1 MLESRARAAVGIHTR
16 KRLFQR
22 GNSLL
27 LRASSI
33 AARGSSS
40 YCTVLHLPD
49 FAVGHEMLSFP
60 LLKMQVDHKQTAR
73 VVFCHIHLP
82 FPKPFTSQ
90 NSKPST
96 YPFLESHA
104 MPFFFPKP
112 LYKQPALQ
120 HKSWWHPQGRYQS
133 ACGGIQAVGWILEFG
148 IWFCVRWQR
157 LTVAIPAVRRLG
169 ETFIL
174 VAVEGGCLT
183 HRYSFRHCASRS
195 HRFHCGKDTSHV
207 NDSAECNEMT
217 LARFVRW
224 LCYKGIDTSSYF
236 QVVLSN
242 KALLWMPSSQ
252 LRERPTA
259 SSVSQQHLQT
269 YLDLKQYLGL

>member
-112 LYKQPALQ
+112 LYKQPAPQ
-120 HKSWWHPQGRYQS
+120 HKSWWHPRTLPECLWWDS
-133 ACGGIQAVGWILEFG
+133 SCRMNSG
-148 IWFCVRWQR
+148 IWH
-157 LTVAIPAVRRLG
+157 L
-169 ETFIL
+169 IL
-174 VAVEGGCLT
+174 CPVIKA
-183 HRYSFRHCASRS
+183 HC
-195 HRFHCGKDTSHV
+195 CDTS
-207 NDSAECNEMT
+207 CT
-217 LARFVRW
+217 
-224 LCYKGIDTSSYF
+224 
-236 QVVLSN
+236 
-242 KALLWMPSSQ
+242 
-252 LRERPTA
+252 
-259 SSVSQQHLQT
+259 
-269 YLDLKQYLGL
+269 